1 MVGHVDDG
9 RLAGL
14 RVEGD
19 AQIARLVQRTGD
31 GRVELARIA
40 GVAVRAGERQD
51 QRGGRPAFQRHD
63 LPRLLVESLAAAMQR
78 IDLVVERQSIAL
90 AVQRRSE
97 EHTSELQSLMRIP
110 YAVFCL

>member
-9 RLAGL
+9 RLDGL

-19 AQIARLVQRTGD
+19 AQIARLVQRIGD

-63 LPRLLVESLAAAMQR
+63 LPRLLVKSLAAAMQR
-78 IDLVVERQSIAL
+78 IDL
-90 AVQRRSE
+90 RSE
-97 EHTSELQSLMRIP
+97 EHTSELQSLMRIS
-110 YAVFCL
+110 YAVFCLQKKKQIIS